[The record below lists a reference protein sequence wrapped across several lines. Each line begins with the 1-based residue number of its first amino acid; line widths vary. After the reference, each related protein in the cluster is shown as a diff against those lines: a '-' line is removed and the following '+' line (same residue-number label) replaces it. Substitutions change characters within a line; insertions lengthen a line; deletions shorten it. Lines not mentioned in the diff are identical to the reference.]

1 MGVVGD
7 KSRSQPVEVLVEL
20 LARAK
25 RKGASAAEAVMV
37 HGASMSVTYRL
48 GKRENLNRA
57 EGRDVGLRVFV
68 GKQQAMVATT
78 DTSPAALETLLDRA
92 LAMAKAAP
100 EDPYCGLVEPELLA
114 TSTPDL
120 DMLDSHEPTGDELYE
135 RAAEAEDAARA
146 VPGITNSDGAGAGW
160 RQGEV
165 FLITS
170 DGFAGG
176 YKSSSFSASVSVVGG
191 SGTGMETDH
200 ASNRARHV
208 RDLRPSKDI
217 GAEAGERA
225 VRRLNPRKVETGSL
239 PVVFEPRVSNSMIGH
254 LASAINGASIA
265 RGTGFLRNEMGKD
278 VFAPGIRIID
288 DPLRKRGLASRPF
301 DGEGVACKRMALIDN
316 GVLTTWLLSSA
327 PARQLGLK
335 TTGHAARGIAG
346 APSPSASNLYMEAG
360 TLTPEELMADITLGV
375 YITDLIGFGVNG
387 VTGDYSRGAAGFLI
401 ENGKLGPAIS
411 EFTIAGN
418 LKEMFKRITP
428 ANDLKF
434 RYGADAPTL
443 RLDGMTVAGK

>member
-7 KSRSQPVEVLVEL
+7 KSRTQPVEILSEL

-25 RKGASAAEAVMV
+25 RKGATAAEAILIQGV
-37 HGASMSVTYRL
+37 SMSVTHRL

-57 EGRDVGLRVFV
+57 EGRDVGLRVFL
-68 GKQQAMVATT
+68 GKRQAMVAST
-78 DTSPAALETLLDRA
+78 DLTPGSLEPLLDRA
-92 LAMAKAAP
+92 MAMATAAS

-114 TSTPDL
+114 KSTPDL
-120 DMLDSHEPTGDELYE
+120 DLFDTHAPDGEELYE

-146 VPGITNSDGAGAGW
+146 IKGITNSDGAGAGW
-160 RQGEV
+160 RQAEA

-176 YKSSSFSASVSVVGG
+176 YKSSSFSASVSMVAG
-191 SGTGMETDH
+191 SGTLMETDY
-200 ASNRARHV
+200 ASTRARHV
-208 RDLRPSKDI
+208 RDLEAAAKV
-217 GAEAGERA
+217 GAEAGQRA
-225 VRRLNPRKVETGSL
+225 VARLNPRKVESMSV
-239 PVVFEPRVSNSMIGH
+239 PVVFEPRIANSMVGH
-254 LASAINGASIA
+254 FVGSITGPSIA
-265 RGTGFLRNEMGKD
+265 RGTSFLRNDMGKQ
-278 VFAPGIRIID
+278 VFATGITIVD
-288 DPLRKRGLASRPF
+288 DPSRPRGLGSRPF
-301 DGEGVACKRMALIDN
+301 DGEGVACRRMALIDD
-316 GVLTTWLLSSA
+316 GMLTTWLLSSA
-327 PARQLGLK
+327 SARQLGLK
-335 TTGHAARGIAG
+335 TTGHASRGVTG
-346 APSPSASNLYMEAG
+346 TPSPSPSNLYMEAG
-360 TLTPEELMADITLGV
+360 KLTPEQLMADIKLGV

-418 LKEMFKRITP
+418 LREMFRQMTP

-443 RLDGMTVAGK
+443 RIDGMTVAGK